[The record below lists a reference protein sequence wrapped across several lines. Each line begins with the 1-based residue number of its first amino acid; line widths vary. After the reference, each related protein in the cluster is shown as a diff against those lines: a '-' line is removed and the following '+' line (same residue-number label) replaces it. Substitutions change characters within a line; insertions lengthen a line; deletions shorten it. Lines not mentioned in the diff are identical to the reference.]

1 MIFGKPLEKSKIGY
15 ARLKHCGREG
25 WKMNPEQIATSNSES
40 AHQKA
45 FFCWLNMAARYG
57 FTIADNMFAYDNPEH
72 LKDPAKLF
80 ELNYGVPYRPIVELE
95 YAFAVPNGGQRT
107 GKFGAAATGAKFKA
121 EGVKPGV
128 PDVCVPISLWSKN
141 RSGFACCGLW
151 IEFKKPGEIKDVKPD
166 QKKYHDFLTYQG
178 YVCIVVDNWRKG
190 ADAVKNYL
198 SGNVI

>member
-1 MIFGKPLEKSKIGY
+1 MTPT
-15 ARLKHCGREG
+15 
-25 WKMNPEQIATSNSES
+25 QIAASGSES

-45 FFCWLNMAARYG
+45 FFSYLNTVRLYGWNVADKWAAG
-57 FTIADNMFAYDNPEH
+57 MGIEA
-72 LKDPAKLF
+72 AKSD
-80 ELNYGVPYRPIVELE
+80 GVIQPIPELE

-128 PDVCVPISLWSKN
+128 PDVCVPITLWAKD

-166 QKKYHDFLTYQG
+166 QARYHKFLTVQG
-178 YVCIVVDNWRKG
+178 YVCVVVDNWKDG
-190 ADAVKNYL
+190 ANAVKNYL
-198 SGNVI
+198 AGNVV